1 MGNNSSITEDSD
13 ASGPSG
19 LSGPVDY
26 GKLHAYVSNLLT
38 DAVALSAHCRE
49 LWDDV
54 DVHGA
59 DFLPQEELQP
69 VTQRLIDRLGCRHP
83 SSLERIGAVYST
95 FAHREGLSLLEFQG
109 YVACVLTQILRE
121 LEARSTGS
129 LDSLELRDD
138 LSERSVPPSLAA
150 SSAGAPT
157 KAPFAVTL
165 AEPKEPVED
174 LQDAPHD
181 AAHDAPQPEELS
193 ELQRLTQELTS
204 LNTSLARLEA
214 AQPVEAPAAEAPAAA
229 AETPTT
235 EAPVAEA
242 EGREMATL
250 LTTLDDLNRSLGQLD
265 PQQVEKMGETEIQQI
280 QQMPLKTGS
289 PGSRSHSAPAAE
301 KAHHLEQVFPQPAP
315 VPHPPHPAAHPAAYP
330 TAHPGAIGAIDPG
343 NTYAR
348 ALRGGVHE
356 MAGVRPW
363 TRLDVEA
370 SEAAQQAGATPAT
383 PGDLPP
389 DEALRP
395 MANSWLNSRLNGASK
410 GLAHS
415 WQAFAETMDS
425 IFVPEARFTE
435 EAEATEPTEA
445 MPEASEVPQRRIH
458 PDEDVP
464 AIFRQPTVEEVQEV
478 LEQEGLPAYVAIA
491 SAGTFCAKKLC
502 LDSSSSPYLYV
513 LEPDSSIPAVFFG
526 MQGFCLE
533 DLRRIVL
540 SEAPLDST
548 SKPLLSLEFDDGFL
562 PVRLG
567 SALVLRGLVGV
578 LCHGRNVQIM
588 QQSAWN

>member
-1 MGNNSSITEDSD
+1 MGNSSSITEDRV
-13 ASGPSG
+13 SGPV
-19 LSGPVDY
+19 GPVDY
-26 GKLHAYVSNLLT
+26 GKLHAYVSNLLM
-38 DAVALSAHCRE
+38 DSAALSAHCRE

-54 DVHGA
+54 HGVV
-59 DFLPQEELQP
+59 LPQEELQP
-69 VTQRLIDRLGCRHP
+69 VTQRLIDSLGCRHP

-129 LDSLELRDD
+129 VESLEADD
-138 LSERSVPPSLAA
+138 SDSATAA
-150 SSAGAPT
+150 PR
-157 KAPFAVTL
+157 APFAVTL
-165 AEPKEPVED
+165 AESKEPVQDPQESQES
-174 LQDAPHD
+174 QDAL
-181 AAHDAPQPEELS
+181 EELS

-214 AQPVEAPAAEAPAAA
+214 PV
-229 AETPTT
+229 
-235 EAPVAEA
+235 EAPVAEPPLPAA
-242 EGREMATL
+242 EAEPAAEPAPAEAPEAREMATL
-250 LTTLDDLNRSLGQLD
+250 LTTLEDLNRSLGQLD
-265 PQQVEKMGETEIQQI
+265 SAHSMNSVNGVNPTQNVQMAAEIQSQQMQQMQQMQMQI
-280 QQMPLKTGS
+280 QPKAGS
-289 PGSRSHSAPAAE
+289 LSGSRSHNCARQPQAGQAE
-301 KAHHLEQVFPQPAP
+301 KAHHLEQVFPQQPR
-315 VPHPPHPAAHPAAYP
+315 VPHPAHPAHPAAHAAP
-330 TAHPGAIGAIDPG
+330 VAIGAAIDPG

-356 MAGVRPW
+356 MAGEVRPW

-370 SEAAQQAGATPAT
+370 SQEAATAGEPQ
-383 PGDLPP
+383 PE
-389 DEALRP
+389 EALRP

-425 IFVPEARFTE
+425 IFVPEARFGQ
-435 EAEATEPTEA
+435 APEATPQPE
-445 MPEASEVPQRRIH
+445 MPEMPEVPPNAQ
-458 PDEDVP
+458 PVEEDVP

-502 LDSSSSPYLYV
+502 LDSSSSPHLYV

-588 QQSAWN
+588 QQSA